1 MREYGKIHGRFWTSG
16 TIRSLTDDGRIL
28 AAYLLTTNH
37 ANMLGCFYMP
47 AGYVAEDLKWGIER
61 VREGFAELFHKG
73 FATFSEGSSWVVIH
87 TFLKWNQLEN
97 PNVVKAA
104 VKLFDQIPDD
114 CGLKPLLARFIKE
127 YESRFPVDKLNRF
140 ETVSKPYRKQEPEPE
155 QEPEPIPEPEEE
167 QQQASAAVVLPT
179 GDGYSSPVAKRATAI
194 AVFLRQRGVPGA
206 NSANPNI
213 QGWADDARVS
223 DELLDAALS
232 KARSSLGSKPA
243 GVNYLVPII
252 ADLLNPISPPRM
264 QRAPTWT
271 EQNAATIANLT
282 GQNRHAQPDDRII
295 DV

>member
-1 MREYGKIHGRFWTSG
+1 M
-16 TIRSLTDDGRIL
+16 TDDGRIL

-47 AGYVAEDLKWGIER
+47 AGYVAEDLKWSIER
-61 VREGFAELFHKG
+61 VREGFAELFQKG
-73 FATFSEGSSWVVIH
+73 FATFSEGSNWVVIH

-114 CGLKPLLARFIKE
+114 CGLKPLLARFIGK
-127 YESRFPVDKLNRF
+127 YEKRFPAAKLNPI
-140 ETVSKPYRKQEPEPE
+140 ETVLEPYRTQDQKQDQEPEPK
-155 QEPEPIPEPEEE
+155 PELEEE
-167 QQQASAAVVLPT
+167 QQQASAVVVLPP

-243 GVNYLVPII
+243 GVNYLAPII
-252 ADLLNPISPPRM
+252 ADLLNPIAPPRM

-271 EQNAATIANLT
+271 EQNATTIANLT
-282 GQNRHAQPDDRII
+282 GQNRHVQPDERII

>member
-1 MREYGKIHGRFWTSG
+1 MHSYLHHIGDFRSG
-16 TIRSLTDDGRIL
+16 TYSMTRLQRAIYRELLDLYYDKEKPLGPTEKAVCQEIGAHSDEEIEIVYWIL
-28 AAYLLTTNH
+28 SFKFEKTE
-37 ANMLGCFYMP
+37 
-47 AGYVAEDLKWGIER
+47 AGFVHDVCER
-61 VREGFAELFHKG
+61 VIEEYRAKADVARENGKSGGRPRKPRGNPEKPSGLFQEPSGNPEQTGSKANHKPL
-73 FATFSEGSSWVVIH
+73 TV
-87 TFLKWNQLEN
+87 N
-97 PNVVKAA
+97 
-104 VKLFDQIPDD
+104 
-114 CGLKPLLARFIKE
+114 LKPR
-127 YESRFPVDKLNRF
+127 
-140 ETVSKPYRKQEPEPE
+140 
-155 QEPEPIPEPEEE
+155 EEE
-167 QQQASAAVVLPT
+167 QQQASAAVVLPP

-194 AVFLRQRGVPGA
+194 AVFLRQRGVSGA

-252 ADLLNPISPPRM
+252 ADLLNPIPPPRM